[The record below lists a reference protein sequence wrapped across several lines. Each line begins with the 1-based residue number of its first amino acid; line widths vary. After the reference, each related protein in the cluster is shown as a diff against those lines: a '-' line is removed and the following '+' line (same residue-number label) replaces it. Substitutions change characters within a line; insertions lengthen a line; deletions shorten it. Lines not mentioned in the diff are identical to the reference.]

1 MDFTMIQAE
10 ELFEEP
16 FLSEYKEEIKF
27 FYSELVHLNTQLFI
41 IEKVIQFRFDLFTNP
56 NQRIFFDTVLSSFFE
71 TSILRIARLVTDS
84 KDNFRII
91 KSFKNK
97 IRDNMNIEYKEFFQ
111 NTLKENN
118 FEKNTRELQNKI
130 KARRNQ
136 RIAHMIRNVDEEELR
151 NSTIYLRDL
160 FHLRDQ
166 LNLLLSQLSFG
177 TTRLMLP
184 LPYSDRVEH
193 PAGVD
198 SRTDIERMLDQIA
211 FESELINLAETCPI
225 IWEARKKKLA
235 QRDVEEINRYR
246 AKRGLP
252 DA

>member
-1 MDFTMIQAE
+1 
-10 ELFEEP
+10 
-16 FLSEYKEEIKF
+16 
-27 FYSELVHLNTQLFI
+27 
-41 IEKVIQFRFDLFTNP
+41 
-56 NQRIFFDTVLSSFFE
+56 
-71 TSILRIARLVTDS
+71 
-84 KDNFRII
+84 
-91 KSFKNK
+91 
-97 IRDNMNIEYKEFFQ
+97 MNIEYKEFFQ

-136 RIAHMIRNVDEEELR
+136 RIAHMIRNVDEDELR

-184 LPYSDRVEH
+184 LAYSDRVEH
-193 PAGVD
+193 PVGVD
-198 SRTDIERMLDQIA
+198 SRTDIERILDQIT
-211 FESELINLAETCPI
+211 FESELINLAEACPI
-225 IWEARKKKLA
+225 MWEARKKKLE